1 MKKDGQKKQ
10 KPTQISKVVFK
21 NAIMVLWILVLS
33 FACVATISILAFAS
47 GAWFKNAPSPFG
59 GYLLAIFSLF
69 CLILFVIYYKN
80 AKLSRTIK
88 ELEDATEKV
97 AKGDFKIQVELTGN
111 EDIDSYIQNFNKMV
125 HALGGI
131 ETLKENFISDVSH
144 EIKTPIAVIQS
155 YSKALRHTDLD
166 EKTRARY
173 EKVLDDNIK
182 KLSNLTTNVLNLSRL
197 ENQDISL
204 SKSEFSLDE
213 QLRQCILSFEPQW
226 TKKHIDLQLDL
237 PNTTYYGYADLIN
250 QIWQNLISN
259 AIKFTGEKGKI
270 AVSIEKQNDYI
281 VVSVSDN
288 GIGIPEEAIDKIFE
302 KFYQCDTSHSKEG
315 NGLGLA
321 LVKRIVH
328 ICGGEI
334 TASSKPDC
342 GATFVVKL
350 PLSE

>member
-47 GAWFKNAPSPFG
+47 GAWFKNAPNPFG

-69 CLILFVIYYKN
+69 CLILFIIYYKN

-97 AKGDFKIQVELTGN
+97 ARGNFEVQVKLTGN
-111 EDIDSYIQNFNKMV
+111 EDIDSYIQNFNRMV
-125 HALGGI
+125 RALGGI

-144 EIKTPIAVIQS
+144 EIKTPISVIQS

-166 EKTRARY
+166 KKTRARY
-173 EKVLDDNIK
+173 EKVLDDNVK

-204 SKSEFSLDE
+204 NKSEFSLDE

-226 TKKHIDLQLDL
+226 TKKYIDLQLDL
-237 PNTTYYGYADLIN
+237 PSTTYYGYADLIN

-270 AVSIEKQNDYI
+270 AVSIEKQNDGI
-281 VVSVSDN
+281 VVSISDN

-334 TASSKPDC
+334 AASSKPDC